1 VLTEGYVPD
10 ADAVHVA
17 QSWQMVRFLRAAGLD
32 IVEHRTLPHRP
43 DPSGLR
49 GTLRGA
55 LRRLPLWSHGWGNT
69 LIVARRGPAL
79 RLPAYRLL
87 PL

>member
-17 QSWQMVRFLRAAGLD
+17 QSWQMVRFLKAAGLD

-43 DPSGLR
+43 DPTGLRGLLR
-49 GTLRGA
+49 GTLRSI
-55 LRRLPLWSHGWGNT
+55 PLWRRGWGNT
-69 LIVARRGPAL
+69 LIVARRGPVL
-79 RLPAYRLL
+79 HVPEYRLL
-87 PL
+87 PM